1 MRVDGGCHCGK
12 ITYEADINPDKDGL
26 CHCTDCQTLTSSAF
40 SLFVPV
46 AKENFRLRGEPR
58 VYVKTAESGNRRAQA
73 FCPECGT
80 RIYASARRKI
90 RWCSTCGSGP
100 RGSERRSRRSRSTP
114 SSRCE
119 HQALPGLRPGRRSPP
134 FSRVHVGADAPGV
147 QRDIPNLR

>member
-12 ITYEADINPDKDGL
+12 ITYEADIDPDKAGL

-46 AKENFRLRGEPR
+46 PREKFRLRGEPR

-80 RIYASARRKI
+80 RIYASAEKDPLVFNLRLGTVRQRAALSPRAQI
-90 RWCSTCGSGP
+90 WC
-100 RGSERRSRRSRSTP
+100 RS
-114 SSRCE
+114 
-119 HQALPGLRPGRRSPP
+119 ALPWVNGLSSVPQHAKQPM
-134 FSRVHVGADAPGV
+134 
-147 QRDIPNLR
+147 

>member
-12 ITYEADINPDKDGL
+12 ITYEADIDPEKAGL

-80 RIYASARRKI
+80 RIYASAEKDPLVFNLRLGTVRQRAPRAQI
-90 RWCSTCGSGP
+90 WC
-100 RGSERRSRRSRSTP
+100 RS
-114 SSRCE
+114 
-119 HQALPGLRPGRRSPP
+119 ALPWVNGLSSVPQHAKQPM
-134 FSRVHVGADAPGV
+134 
-147 QRDIPNLR
+147 